1 MVLTKALS
9 IDSLLLIFLIKTLL
23 EVIVRLKSKA
33 TLTKE
38 NPVIKVSHPWVNTVV
53 NDARLV

>member
-1 MVLTKALS
+1 MTKALS

-33 TLTKE
+33 ALTKE
-38 NPVIKVSHPWVNTVV
+38 NPVIKVSHPLVNTVV

>member
-33 TLTKE
+33 ALTKE
-38 NPVIKVSHPWVNTVV
+38 NPVIKVSHPLVNTVV

>member
-38 NPVIKVSHPWVNTVV
+38 NPVIKVSHPLVNTGV

>member
-1 MVLTKALS
+1 MVVTKALS

-23 EVIVRLKSKA
+23 EVIVRLKSTA

-38 NPVIKVSHPWVNTVV
+38 NPVIKISYPLVNTVV